1 MPSKSDF
8 MILNAR
14 IFTSDEANPQ
24 AEAVAV
30 KGNRIVFVG
39 TTEGAKEFQDAST
52 QVIDG
57 KGCTL
62 TPGFIDSHF
71 HLLWGSIWMGG
82 AQLYEAKTK
91 DDVNES
97 PANLCGA
104 KQNHRMGGRAR
115 NQIRHYLHAA
125 GTG

>member
-1 MPSKSDF
+1 MSSKSDF
-8 MILNAR
+8 IIVNAR

-39 TTEGAKEFQDAST
+39 TTEGAKEFQDKST
-52 QVIDG
+52 RVVDA
-57 KGCTL
+57 KGCTV

-82 AQLYEAKTK
+82 AQLYEAKTMDRCK
-91 DDVNES
+91 RKF
-97 PANLCGA
+97 ANLRRT
-104 KQNHRMGGRAR
+104 K
-115 NQIRHYLHAA
+115 
-125 GTG
+125 